1 MNPQFSLSAAIL
13 LMGLSI
19 ASAQS
24 TGAPAPAASSASAAA
39 TTATPASAPARAGGA
54 ARPAIPLRDPLAAGY
69 VKATELPDVQVPPM
83 EADGNFIIGRTHK
96 PAPEMSPVAA
106 GQPKGKVFKFTLD
119 STESKFYPGIAPGG
133 AGPDGTVTSQ
143 PAPYKR
149 SVSVYVPAQY
159 VPGTVAPVMIT
170 SDGDGRAFS
179 VLDHLIPEKKLP
191 VMIVVAI
198 PPGGPDGRG
207 GERNLEYD
215 TMSGKYSDFVETEV
229 LPMAEKVANVKLT
242 KDPNGRAVM
251 GTSSGAAAGMIMAW
265 FHPERYHRV
274 LTFSGTFTNNQYP
287 TDPEFPHGAWGLHE
301 TLIPKSPA
309 QPLRIYIECGDR
321 DNFNGPTRDW
331 VEANENMA
339 KILAEKG
346 YHYKFVFARGAGH
359 TDRPTISELY
369 PTALQWIWQGYPIDG
384 KEPLPPQ
391 PKSN

>member
-1 MNPQFSLSAAIL
+1 MKTPFYVSAAVLAI
-13 LMGLSI
+13 GLSV
-19 ASAQS
+19 ASAQPAAAPPPAA
-24 TGAPAPAASSASAAA
+24 APAPAA
-39 TTATPASAPARAGGA
+39 TATPAPARAGGA

-69 VKATELPDVQVPPM
+69 VKATEMPDGQVPPM
-83 EADGNFIIGRTHK
+83 EADGNFIIGRTHT

-106 GQPKGKVFKFTLD
+106 GQPKGKVFKFTLN
-119 STESKFYPGIAPGG
+119 STESKFYPGIAPD
-133 AGPDGTVTSQ
+133 GPQ
-143 PAPYKR
+143 PYKR

-170 SDGDGRAFS
+170 SDGDGRAFN
-179 VLDHLIPEKKLP
+179 VLDHLIPLKKLP

-242 KDPNGRAVM
+242 KDPDGRAVM

-287 TDPEFPHGAWGLHE
+287 TDPAYPHGAWGLHE
-301 TLIPKSPA
+301 TLIPNSPA
-309 QPLRIYIECGDR
+309 QPLRIYIECGDH
-321 DNFNGPTRDW
+321 DNFGGATRDW

-339 KILAEKG
+339 KVLTAKG
-346 YHYKFVFARGAGH
+346 YHYKFVFARNAGH
-359 TDRPTISELY
+359 TDRPTITELY
-369 PTALQWIWQGYPIDG
+369 PTALQWIWQGYPIEG
-384 KEPLPPQ
+384 K
-391 PKSN
+391 